1 VWVAPEGAAL
11 ADLQAEF
18 VEFYVREHDA
28 QVRRAALMIGSDDI
42 ANDVVHD
49 AMVEVYRRWTRLDQ
63 PGGYLNRAV
72 LNGLR
77 DHARRQ
83 AVQIRFAAQLS
94 GGAQHPTQ
102 GEVLDDVLAGLPF
115 NHRAAVVLRYYLG
128 WSSDEIARALGCAPG
143 SVRVWNERALTSMR
157 KALQ

>member
-1 VWVAPEGAAL
+1 
-11 ADLQAEF
+11 
-18 VEFYVREHDA
+18 
-28 QVRRAALMIGSDDI
+28 
-42 ANDVVHD
+42 
-49 AMVEVYRRWTRLDQ
+49 
-63 PGGYLNRAV
+63 
-72 LNGLR
+72 
-77 DHARRQ
+77 
-83 AVQIRFAAQLS
+83 VQIRFAAQLT